1 MCQSEKDFFF
11 SPPFSWVKNQ
21 NGLPIN
27 LDGIRLGL
35 SSSEIVRWWKFPSN
49 VRTLPSDYGSLN
61 SAGDSGLRVQPRL
74 LRICIQ
80 LHSPQEET

>member
-1 MCQSEKDFFF
+1 MPVSNHNMCQSEKDFFF
-11 SPPFSWVKNQ
+11 SPLFSWVKNQ

-49 VRTLPSDYGSLN
+49 VRTLPHL
-61 SAGDSGLRVQPRL
+61 GLRL
-74 LRICIQ
+74 
-80 LHSPQEET
+80 S